1 MAACV
6 PTVTRTGHRGVAFTA
21 DSIAELYP
29 CFRVVARIGASA
41 AEPRYA

>member
-6 PTVTRTGHRGVAFTA
+6 PTVERTGHRGVAFSA
-21 DSIAELYP
+21 DTITELYP
-29 CFRVVARIGASA
+29 CVRVVARIGASA